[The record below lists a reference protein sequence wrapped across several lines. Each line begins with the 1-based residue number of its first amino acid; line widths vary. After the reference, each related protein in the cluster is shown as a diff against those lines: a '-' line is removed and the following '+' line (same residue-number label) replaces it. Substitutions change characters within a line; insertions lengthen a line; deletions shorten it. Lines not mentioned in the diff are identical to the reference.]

1 MLSAVAAC
9 TTRPAPSAGRPAGG
23 TPTGTAATSAA
34 TCPASYAA
42 LSPQRPSVR
51 LHFTL
56 ADSHDR
62 VDGREHVEF
71 TPDRPISEVVF
82 RLVAQAPASRQR
94 GAGLVVT
101 SARVD
106 GAPLRVTTTEPTTL
120 RLPLMAVRPAG
131 RRVSVELSFR
141 LKLPPAGVDRF
152 GHAAQVAWWGS
163 GHPLL
168 AMVRGRGWVSE
179 RPGRTVAE
187 FVASEAADTE
197 TTVIAPASDTV
208 LMTGRT
214 GPPSPA
220 GPGRRQWRATAAGAR
235 DVGVA
240 VGPFALAK
248 GAVSGVPVTVGV
260 APGVAVDPVTLLAAA
275 RSALAGHADRF
286 GPYAFTALAVA
297 ALPGIGGSG
306 VEYPGSVFIGD
317 TRTRLAVDHEVAHQW
332 FYGLVGNDQ
341 ARDPWLDEAFA
352 TYAQA
357 LEDGIGVA
365 TYRSA
370 LGVPGAVGAP
380 VDSFAPGRD
389 YATVVYAKGAAALLA
404 ARARAGP
411 ARFDQALRCYVRR
424 YAWQVVGD
432 ADVRSALA
440 ALPAA
445 VAQLRTAGALTLAS

>member
-1 MLSAVAAC
+1 MLSALTAC
-9 TTRPAPSAGRPAGG
+9 THGPAPSAGRPAGG
-23 TPTGTAATSAA
+23 TPAATAGSSAVA
-34 TCPASYAA
+34 CPAGYAA
-42 LSPQRPSVR
+42 LSPHRPSVR
-51 LHFTL
+51 LHFAL
-56 ADSHDR
+56 AASHDR

-82 RLVAQAPASRQR
+82 RLVAQAPASRRR
-94 GAGLVVT
+94 GAELVVT

-106 GAPLRVTTTEPTTL
+106 GSPVRITTTDPTTL
-120 RLPLMAVRPAG
+120 RLPLTAVRQVG
-131 RRVSVELSFR
+131 RRVSVDLIFQLR
-141 LKLPPAGVDRF
+141 LPPAGLDRL
-152 GHAAQVAWWGS
+152 GHTGQIAWWGS

-179 RPGRTVAE
+179 RPGRTLAE

-197 TTVIAPASDTV
+197 TTVTAPAADTV
-208 LMTGRT
+208 LMTGPT

-220 GPGRRQWRATAAGAR
+220 GPGRRQWRASTAGAR

-240 VGPFALAK
+240 VAPFAVAK

-260 APGVAVDPVTLLAAA
+260 APGVAVDPATVLAAA
-275 RSALAGHADRF
+275 RSAVAGHAERF
-286 GPYAFTALAVA
+286 GPYPFSALTVA
-297 ALPGIGGSG
+297 ALPGIGRSG

-317 TRTRLAVDHEVAHQW
+317 TRTRLVVDHEVAHQW

-357 LEDGIGVA
+357 LQDGIGVA

-380 VDSFAPGRD
+380 VGSFAPGPE

-404 ARARAGP
+404 ARARVGP
-411 ARFDQALRCYVRR
+411 ARFDEALRCYVRR
-424 YAWQVVGD
+424 YAWQVVVPGD
-432 ADVRSALA
+432 VQRGLA

-445 VAQLRTAGALTLAS
+445 LAQLRAAGALAPAS